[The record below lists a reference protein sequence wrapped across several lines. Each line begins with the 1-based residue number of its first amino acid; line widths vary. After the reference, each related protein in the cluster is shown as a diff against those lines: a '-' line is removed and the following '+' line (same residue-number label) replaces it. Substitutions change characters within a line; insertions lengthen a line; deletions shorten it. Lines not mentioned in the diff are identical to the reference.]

1 MRYTSAR
8 YRQHQ
13 RDMVY
18 RVYVTDCLRMMTE
31 NTAKF
36 SGGRYVTRIFSEVL
50 RREPVDNRTGEEIA
64 ADVIKNAGLVV
75 KE

>member
-1 MRYTSAR
+1 MRYVIAR
-8 YRQHQ
+8 HRQNKLE
-13 RDMVY
+13 MAY

-36 SGGRYVTRIFSEVL
+36 SGGRYVTRSFSEYL

-64 ADVIKNAGLVV
+64 ADVIKKAGLVV

>member
-1 MRYTSAR
+1 MRYTNAR

-13 RDMVY
+13 RDMVC

-36 SGGRYVTRIFSEVL
+36 SGGRYVTRSFSEVL

-64 ADVIKNAGLVV
+64 ADVIKKAGLVV

>member
-1 MRYTSAR
+1 
-8 YRQHQ
+8 
-13 RDMVY
+13 
-18 RVYVTDCLRMMTE
+18 MMTE

-36 SGGRYVTRIFSEVL
+36 SGGRYVTRSFSEVL

-64 ADVIKNAGLVV
+64 ADVIKKAGLVV